1 MTTTDLPITDLALPD
16 WNPRKI
22 TEHDFQGLVESIKA
36 DPDFLKARPIIVN
49 TRSGQNVVIAG
60 NMRIRA
66 CQHLGYATIP
76 CILVDLDS
84 EQEKRWALKDNIH
97 QGRWDIDLL
106 VNFDDQ
112 LFDAPGIDIADML
125 KGDSGEAAT
134 TEEGK
139 CSRCEELRKAVDG
152 HERRAGHM
160 VHEKELADLG

>member
-1 MTTTDLPITDLALPD
+1 MQTIEIEIAALELPS

-22 TEHDFQGLVESIKA
+22 TEHDFQGLVESIKT

-60 NMRIRA
+60 NMRVRA
-66 CQHLGYATIP
+66 CQHLGYTTIP
-76 CILVDLDS
+76 CIQVNLTE

-125 KGDSGEAAT
+125 KGDGGEPAT

-139 CSRCEELRKAVDG
+139 CARCEELRKAVDG

-160 VHEKELADLG
+160 VQEKELADVG